1 MKIKNAVLWKEMTV
15 DMKKARYIV
24 LITTLV
30 AILSF
35 GAASFVAILGLLAAN
50 FNTIPYSTGSV
61 YLTVCIICEAVVLG
75 LIIPIFCA
83 GSITSEREKQTMEIL
98 LTTKMSTWEIVKGKF
113 FAPILLT
120 ALIVMS
126 LLPILSVGY
135 IYGGLPLWQLLLYT
149 VLLIFW
155 IMYICTFCIYCSA
168 ISNRTILSLVLSFV
182 ILLLLMAVSIF
193 LVTGACLIIWIFN
206 ELVTD
211 FLRNYYPNVYA
222 VTGSIELPITPPI
235 FLLYFNPLVSFYELL
250 VRMFGFSIDGDS
262 FSMAQIISGL
272 SNGKLTDRFIF
283 SRFWLEISVV
293 LQALVGFAVLRAASK
308 VMNPLRNAKKR
319 MKRNEA
325 RIAEIEAT
333 RDQKRRV
340 AINNGTYQEQMEQV
354 WGPEGAQ
361 AAEMNVMQDNA
372 FEGGAFDP
380 AAGGVGAA
388 ETGFDPS
395 AGAYGA
401 AAGMNAA
408 AAGMN
413 AAAAGTNAAAAGT
426 NAPGEGAYPFMA
438 QPQAQPQPQMQA
450 QPQPQA
456 QPFRVQQDAPS
467 PLLQKEQ
474 AASTLRKEPETPP
487 APSQAPYPF
496 GTPTPTEAQATESE
510 KEAPYPFSSP
520 KKEDD
525 GYRYPFGQSSGNGDQ
540 GENQ

>member
-1 MKIKNAVLWKEMTV
+1 MKINNAVLWKEMTV

-30 AILSF
+30 AILAF
-35 GAASFVAILGLLAAN
+35 GAASFVAILGLLSVN

-120 ALIVMS
+120 ALIVTS

-135 IYGGLPLWQLLLYT
+135 IYGGLPLWQLLVYT

-182 ILLLLMAVSIF
+182 ILLILMAVSVF
-193 LVTGACLIIWIFN
+193 LVIGACLIIVVFN
-206 ELVTD
+206 ELATD
-211 FLRNYYPNVYA
+211 LLRNYYPNIYN
-222 VTGSIELPITPPI
+222 VTGKIELPVTPPI
-235 FLLYFNPLVSFYELL
+235 FLLYFNPLVSFYELM
-250 VRMFGFSIDGDS
+250 VRMFGFGIEGES
-262 FSMAQIISGL
+262 FTMAQIVSEL
-272 SNGKLTDRFIF
+272 SNGKLTTNFIF

-293 LQALVGFAVLRAASK
+293 LQAVVGFLVLRGAAK

-333 RDQKRRV
+333 REQKRRV

-361 AAEMNVMQDNA
+361 AAEMTAMN
-372 FEGGAFDP
+372 P
-380 AAGGVGAA
+380 
-388 ETGFDPS
+388 
-395 AGAYGA
+395 
-401 AAGMNAA
+401 NAA
-408 AAGMN
+408 SGAN
-413 AAAAGTNAAAAGT
+413 D
-426 NAPGEGAYPFMA
+426 PGESPYPYEAGPVPQAGPASAPAPQAAPAPAPAPQAAPAPAPVPQAAPAQAPQGVMLQKQPEPSEQPAPFM
-438 QPQAQPQPQMQA
+438 
-450 QPQPQA
+450 
-456 QPFRVQQDAPS
+456 QQTAPS
-467 PLLQKEQ
+467 EQ
-474 AASTLRKEPETPP
+474 TE
-487 APSQAPYPF
+487 APYPF
-496 GTPTPTEAQATESE
+496 TSPASQSSAQDD
-510 KEAPYPFSSP
+510 APYPFSSP

-525 GYRYPFGQSSGNGDQ
+525 GYQYPFGQNSGNGDQ
-540 GENQ
+540 GGNQ